1 MLTLRKQLNNNRII
15 IIIINLTVIVF
26 SEESKAPQTH
36 PVCNK
41 QNWAF
46 NSRPQLLLKADDKFW
61 RELFGL
67 INSDGNNINNHQ
79 YLTSGWL

>member
-1 MLTLRKQLNNNRII
+1 MLTLRKQLNNNRI

-26 SEESKAPQTH
+26 SEESKAPQTQT
-36 PVCNK
+36 VCNK

-46 NSRPQLLLKADDKFW
+46 NSRPQLLLKPDDKFW
-61 RELFGL
+61 RELFGP
-67 INSDGNNINNHQ
+67 INSDGNNIDNHQ